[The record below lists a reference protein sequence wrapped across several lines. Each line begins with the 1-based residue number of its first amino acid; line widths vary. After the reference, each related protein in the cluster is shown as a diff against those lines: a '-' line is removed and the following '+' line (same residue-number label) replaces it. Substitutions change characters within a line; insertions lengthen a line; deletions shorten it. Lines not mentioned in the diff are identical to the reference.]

1 MLNNARDPFSS
12 TRSLKKKKKTIDE
25 EQRRDIK
32 KHTAIENKKERKLYQ
47 GKDQKSK

>member
-12 TRSLKKKKKTIDE
+12 TRSLKKKQTIDE